1 MTGWISGR
9 HSFIQRVVDTWNS
22 LPENLKDVGIVPGF
36 KPGYD
41 EWVSR
46 GRLGA

>member
-1 MTGWISGR
+1 MTGWISWR
-9 HSFIQRVVDTWNS
+9 HSFIQRVVNTWNS
-22 LPENLKDVGIVPGF
+22 LPDNLKGVGIVLRF
-36 KPGYD
+36 KTGYD